1 MLSPK
6 ESSWCHLAAYA
17 ETNSPVTCFFHLI
30 VATARPLLTI
40 STLRFGDGK
49 SMLLSPN
56 GYGVLH
62 AMMKH
67 NCEHMNKGRLKRIPT
82 DIYIYIYIHTHIL
95 NTTNTYIH
103 MYGNYILRYIYRRVS
118 SWHTDRQTDTQTA
131 WQTACFPIIYCIPLI
146 HWVVNWATAK
156 QTHTTSTAAQM
167 LDILDNSRVMIT
179 LLGIPMHI
187 FIYRERCMLFIMHV
201 FPTAP
206 RSSQSPRHPRG
217 GWWGA
222 VAHDA
227 LPVHLGGSRGANNNM
242 QSMSNQWAHM

>member
-82 DIYIYIYIHTHIL
+82 DRYRMKRSTHEKPL
-95 NTTNTYIH
+95 GKLDACMSHN
-103 MYGNYILRYIYRRVS
+103 S
-118 SWHTDRQTDTQTA
+118 SHVLPLL
-131 WQTACFPIIYCIPLI
+131 CHIVLLLFLSIVIITKIRAETPEE
-146 HWVVNWATAK
+146 
-156 QTHTTSTAAQM
+156 
-167 LDILDNSRVMIT
+167 T
-179 LLGIPMHI
+179 L
-187 FIYRERCMLFIMHV
+187 
-201 FPTAP
+201 
-206 RSSQSPRHPRG
+206 
-217 GWWGA
+217 
-222 VAHDA
+222 
-227 LPVHLGGSRGANNNM
+227 
-242 QSMSNQWAHM
+242 